1 MSRHIGIAG
10 VVGLVFTVVSC
21 GSNDHAPVAEEAA
34 PPVTVHT
41 VTTERTLWSG
51 YYEAIGT
58 VRARATATMQSR
70 VMGYGQEVHVNTGD
84 RVKKGQLLIWLDARD
99 LDSGLRQ
106 AEAALSEA
114 NSARAE
120 VESAIAA
127 AEAQLNLAET
137 TLRRM
142 KDLHDKKSISD
153 QEYDE
158 AHAKVKM
165 AEANRASALSKQSQ
179 LASRI
184 QQAEQAV
191 QSARIMKEYAAIQAP
206 FDGTLTRKM
215 VEPGNLAAPGAPL
228 LEIER
233 AGSFRLEAQVEESR
247 LSAVRV
253 GETVTVELDALG
265 ESIEATVAEIVPA
278 VDAASRAFVVKINLP
293 SRAGIR
299 SGLFGRAR
307 FETEGEQV

>member
-1 MSRHIGIAG
+1 
-10 VVGLVFTVVSC
+10 
-21 GSNDHAPVAEEAA
+21 
-34 PPVTVHT
+34 
-41 VTTERTLWSG
+41 
-51 YYEAIGT
+51 
-58 VRARATATMQSR
+58 
-70 VMGYGQEVHVNTGD
+70 
-84 RVKKGQLLIWLDARD
+84 
-99 LDSGLRQ
+99 
-106 AEAALSEA
+106 
-114 NSARAE
+114 
-120 VESAIAA
+120 
-127 AEAQLNLAET
+127 
-137 TLRRM
+137 RM

-153 QEYDE
+153 QKYDE

-165 AEANRASALSKQSQ
+165 AEANRATALSKQSQ

-191 QSARIMKEYAAIQAP
+191 QSARIMTEYATIQAP

-253 GETVTVELDALG
+253 GETVTVELDALD
-265 ESIEATVAEIVPA
+265 ESIEATVTEIVPA

-293 SRAGIR
+293 ARAGIR

-307 FETEGEQV
+307 FETGGEPVVAVPLSAVLTRGQLRSVFVVDQGRARSRLLTLGTERDGMAAVLSGLTAGEEVVTEPPAGLRDGGRVEVRP